1 MTAAAIAPGGFPV
14 HNGGSKAR
22 ALRNF
27 LLEPDSPPTPSP
39 QTVARETLEVIKG
52 EVVELYRLHAAG
64 LYRYA
69 VALAHDADAARDAV
83 QETFLRYYQA
93 RVEGTAIQTEAA
105 WLFRV
110 LRNFVLDQHRGAAA
124 RETVGLEGLHDRTDE
139 KQDVE
144 AEAGHREVA
153 AQALRLLSPREL
165 ECLRL
170 RTQGL
175 RYGEIAAIL
184 EIEVGTVGALLARGL
199 RKLREAVGNRS
210 GVSGRTS
217 PAPGL

>member
-1 MTAAAIAPGGFPV
+1 M
-14 HNGGSKAR
+14 
-22 ALRNF
+22 
-27 LLEPDSPPTPSP
+27 EPDSPSTPP
-39 QTVARETLEVIKG
+39 RETIARETLEIVKG

-93 RVEGTAIQTEAA
+93 RVQGTAIQTEAA

-110 LRNFVLDQHRGAAA
+110 LRNFVLDQHRGPAG
-124 RETVGLEGLHDRTDE
+124 RETVELETLKDRADE
-139 KQDVE
+139 RQDVE
-144 AEAGHREVA
+144 EAAGRQEVA
-153 AQALRLLSPREL
+153 ARALSLLSPREL

-175 RYGEIAAIL
+175 RYGEIAEIL
-184 EIEVGTVGALLARGL
+184 DIETGTVGALLARGL
-199 RKLREAVGNRS
+199 HKLRAALGHRS
-210 GVSGRTS
+210 G
-217 PAPGL
+217 AP